1 MSASEDPTRFAIFEK
16 QAGFPLA
23 EDRCSLR
30 ILEWQHGAEYGQA
43 VNLGRAADLAFRQDC
58 ALRIIF
64 APLDLP
70 DNSTAQ
76 ALFKLFQAHGVPSEF
91 VSERLQAVAHS
102 FGTKVDL
109 DGSESSW
116 FHFLCKNISLERSEH
131 DPKQVQIKNPW
142 EMQQFQ
148 SKKEDQS
155 QADYSWIRAA
165 FFLKSETTDASS
177 PKVKTQGGMVT
188 LLCFGASDALVQRLS
203 KLLQRSSWTDLIEDP
218 YLLYTIVLDELYLQ
232 LDGMAWRL
240 NEVFGSM
247 EKVRATSTW
256 FAHVLI

>member
-1 MSASEDPTRFAIFEK
+1 MSASEDPSRFAIFEK
-16 QAGFPLA
+16 QSGFPLA
-23 EDRCSLR
+23 EDHVQLQV
-30 ILEWQHGAEYGQA
+30 LEWDHGAELGQI
-43 VNLGRAADLAFRQDC
+43 VNLERAADLAFRKDC

-76 ALFKLFQAHGVPSEF
+76 ALFKIFNKHGVPSEF

-102 FGTKVDL
+102 FGTKSDL
-109 DGSESSW
+109 KGAECSW
-116 FHFLCKNISLERSEH
+116 FHFLCKNITLERSEH

-142 EMQQFQ
+142 EMQQFR

-155 QADYSWIRAA
+155 QADYSWIRAG
-165 FFLKSETTDASS
+165 FFLKSEILDATS
-177 PKVKTQGGMVT
+177 PQVQSQDSMVT
-188 LLCFGASDALVQRLS
+188 LICFGASQELVQRLS
-203 KLLQRSSWTDLIEDP
+203 KLSRNPAWKEAIEDP
-218 YLLYTIVLDELYLQ
+218 YVLYTIILDELYLQ

-247 EKVRATSTW
+247 EKVSKT
-256 FAHVLI
+256 VLV